1 MKFCTVYMGVDGV
14 NLIQNAKFSI
24 SDDMSSQI
32 FSRIEGTSH
41 HDLIFVLGNWL
52 KFEESHISCLK
63 TCFSAQNRTLLHF
76 NGFTQSNKNYIH
88 KFFRHLICLT
98 NCSAATLLVDRFRFH
113 SCQNVPNNMLPSL
126 EVV

>member
-1 MKFCTVYMGVDGV
+1 MKFCTVKMGVDGV

-63 TCFSAQNRTLLHF
+63 TCFSAQNLTLSHL
-76 NGFTQSNKNYIH
+76 NGFKQNQKNI
-88 KFFRHLICLT
+88 IST
-98 NCSAATLLVDRFRFH
+98 NFSDISFV
-113 SCQNVPNNMLPSL
+113 
-126 EVV
+126 